1 MISGIQD
8 VLVYV
13 KNVQICTKKTWRKDT
28 DESLIFCNVMNFQMK
43 NKCSFYVYLIKF
55 MNDLYCKQQ
64 EEN

>member
-13 KNVQICTKKTWRKDT
+13 KNVQIYTKKTWRKDT

-43 NKCSFYVYLIKF
+43 NKCSFSVYLIKF